1 MLRAETQ
8 HFYLQQPSR
17 STCIMHSL
25 SSAMPSEKPCAIQL
39 TVVVVCAPVNKLN
52 LSNLADG
59 NGQQNPGRLVN
70 AALPL

>member
-39 TVVVVCAPVNKLN
+39 TVVVVCSSK
-52 LSNLADG
+52 
-59 NGQQNPGRLVN
+59 QIEFI
-70 AALPL
+70 